1 VVWRRSKKQFK
12 ILISTPPAMSS
23 LCIACCST
31 IRAEAYKTSCCN
43 KQICGPCLQANPRL
57 RYYSPCLACCGAV
70 QIVASSQR
78 SAFKEYSSPLT
89 EQQKREETTFAIGED
104 SDDDQAGGDPLDG
117 SSCKPEE
124 PATASPV
131 SVAPISRSN
140 AEESSDHGG
149 PAKYWLHKGDTL
161 HGIALRFKV
170 NVRIRLIGKNVL
182 H

>member
-1 VVWRRSKKQFK
+1 
-12 ILISTPPAMSS
+12 MSS

-31 IRAEAYKTSCCN
+31 IPKSGAEAYKTSCCN

-117 SSCKPEE
+117 SSGLQEE
-124 PATASPV
+124 PATALSI
-131 SVAPISRSN
+131 SMAPISRSN
-140 AEESSDHGG
+140 AEESSEHTG

-170 NVRIRLIGKNVL
+170 NVCVRLHRQIIL
-182 H
+182 Y

>member
-1 VVWRRSKKQFK
+1 
-12 ILISTPPAMSS
+12 MSS
-23 LCIACCST
+23 LCIACCSSIT
-31 IRAEAYKTSCCN
+31 KSGAEAYKTSCCN
-43 KQICGPCLQANPRL
+43 KQICSPCLQANPRL
-57 RYYSPCLACCGAV
+57 RYYSPCLACGPV

-78 SAFKEYSSPLT
+78 STFKGYSSPLT

-117 SSCKPEE
+117 SSSLQEY

-140 AEESSDHGG
+140 AEESSDHSG
-149 PAKYWLHKGDTL
+149 PAKYWLQKGDTL

-170 NVRIRLIGKNVL
+170 NVCPSLIVKPL
-182 H
+182 LY